1 MKWQVQSCT
10 EGHWWIN
17 HYREKAIADAVKFG
31 NYVLRWTLAL
41 TIIAAGLLR
50 EDKACILLQL
60 SWQRNG
66 VIFKYND
73 TLIINPSF
81 LKTLYLRWG
90 NTPVAGSCSWRTC
103 SCRCPG
109 CCTRPGSPRCRPPR
123 GCRCRWR
130 AGSSQACRYT
140 RSWPALPSIKRQHNL
155 CSINLNLKL
164 IPNLSLIDGRAN
176 FCNQGNRTRNDLHTA
191 HSFSRYVVPLWAGL
205 KLAGDDL
212 LVSSDNLHR
221 PKPE

>member
-1 MKWQVQSCT
+1 M
-10 EGHWWIN
+10 I

-50 EDKACILLQL
+50 EDEACILLQL

-73 TLIINPSF
+73 TLMINPSF

-90 NTPVAGSCSWRTC
+90 NTLAAVSCSWRTC

-123 GCRCRWR
+123 GCRCQWR

-155 CSINLNLKL
+155 CSINLSNWFL
-164 IPNLSLIDGRAN
+164 ICHWLTD
-176 FCNQGNRTRNDLHTA
+176 
-191 HSFSRYVVPLWAGL
+191 VPIL
-205 KLAGDDL
+205 
-212 LVSSDNLHR
+212 
-221 PKPE
+221 